1 MKALTITELV
11 TATGGK
17 LVVAAATAAVS
28 SVTTE
33 KMVTAVSTDTRSI
46 HSGSLFVALRGDNFD
61 GHAFAATAVEHG
73 AACLMLDELPKDTG
87 SIGVPILLVENTLY
101 GLQRLARWYRRQ
113 LEIKVVAITGSN
125 GKTSV
130 KDFAASVVS
139 QQFKVNATKGNLN
152 NHIGLP
158 LSVLATEEDDEVC
171 IWEMGM
177 NHAGEIEPL
186 CEIAAPE
193 IGIITNI
200 GKAHIEFLG
209 SREGIAEEKAALA
222 RALPDHGTLI
232 VTASCDY
239 VDYLIGHTHAN
250 VLVAGNGR
258 GTVRAE
264 DLKITEAGSAFN
276 LCIDGEDAVAVE
288 IGVSGRHMVNNAL
301 LAAAAGHALGMKAP
315 EIANGLNAAILTSGR
330 LRCYSSAGI
339 TVFDDTYNANPD
351 SVVAAIETI
360 AELSLNNG
368 SRRVVVLGMM
378 GELGIHADEE
388 HLRVG
393 KLAAEKGLQV
403 VSVGELAEKIYQ
415 GAQTVDKKAKQFND
429 KDSAAL
435 WLKDF
440 CKEGDIVLFKGS
452 RMAGIEEVMNQAFP
466 PTQTTTPSDQN

>member
-1 MKALTITELV
+1 MKALTITEII

-17 LVVAAATAAVS
+17 LIAPAGVDLALSAEQMVS
-28 SVTTE
+28 
-33 KMVTAVSTDTRSI
+33 AVSTDTRNI
-46 HSGSLFVALRGDNFD
+46 PQGALFIALRGDNFD
-61 GHAFAATAVEHG
+61 GHAFAASAVAEG
-73 AACLMLDELPKDTG
+73 AACLMLDTLPDG
-87 SIGVPILLVENTLY
+87 DDSIGVPIILVENTLY

-113 LEIKVVAITGSN
+113 LDIQVIGITGSN

-130 KDFAASVVS
+130 KDFAASVAS

-158 LSVLATEEDDEVC
+158 LSVLSTEEDDQVC

-200 GKAHIEFLG
+200 GTAHIEFLG

-222 RALPDHGTLI
+222 RALPDHGSLI

-239 VDYLIGHTHAN
+239 VDYLIERTHAN
-250 VLVAGNGR
+250 VVVAGNGR
-258 GTVRAE
+258 GAVRAE
-264 DLKITEAGSAFN
+264 DLKITELGSAFS
-276 LCIDGEDAVAVE
+276 LCIDGEDPVPVE
-288 IGVSGRHMVNNAL
+288 IGVSGKHMVNNAL
-301 LAAAAGHALGMKAP
+301 LAAAAGHVLGMKAP
-315 EIANGLNAAILTSGR
+315 AIAAGLNATTLTSGR
-330 LRCYSSAGI
+330 LRRYVSEGV

-360 AELSLNNG
+360 AELPLNNG

-378 GELGIHADEE
+378 AELGSHADDE

-403 VSVGELAEKIYQ
+403 VSVGEAAEKIYQ
-415 GAQTVDKKAKQFND
+415 GAHAVSDTAQQFSDKE
-429 KDSAAL
+429 SAAS
-435 WLKDF
+435 WLKHY
-440 CKEGDIVLFKGS
+440 CQEGDIVLFKGS
-452 RMAGIEEVMNQAFP
+452 RMAGIEQVMNHAFP
-466 PTQTTTPSDQN
+466 PVTPISQTPPHQN